1 MNNGNNNGNI
11 NSENMK
17 GLWRPAIAWLYIAIC
32 FVDFMV
38 FPILWNAAQIAFLKS
53 IVITPWNPLTLQ
65 GGGLFHISMG
75 AILGVT
81 AYGRTQE
88 KINGSHIT
96 SSTVI
101 SPSIQPQTSKPPT
114 APMPVRD

>member
-1 MNNGNNNGNI
+1 MNNEEI
-11 NSENMK
+11 KS
-17 GLWRPAIAWLYIAIC
+17 LWRPAIAWLYIAIC

-38 FPILWNAAQIAFLKS
+38 FPILWNVAQISFLKT
-53 IVITPWNPLTLQ
+53 IVITAWTPLTLQ

-88 KINGSHIT
+88 KLNGSSIT
-96 SSTVI
+96 TTVMQ
-101 SPSIQPQTSKPPT
+101 PSAAKPPV
-114 APMPVRD
+114 PNFPVRD

>member
-1 MNNGNNNGNI
+1 MDNADI
-11 NSENMK
+11 KTM
-17 GLWRPAIAWLYIAIC
+17 WRPAIAWLYIAIC

-38 FPILWNAAQIAFLKS
+38 FPILWNVAQIAFLKT
-53 IVITPWNPLTLQ
+53 IVITPWDPLTLK

-88 KINGSHIT
+88 KINGVTTT
-96 SSTVI
+96 STMMAPPST
-101 SPSIQPQTSKPPT
+101 TSTKPPT
-114 APMPVRD
+114 PNFPVRD

>member
-1 MNNGNNNGNI
+1 MNNEEI
-11 NSENMK
+11 KS
-17 GLWRPAIAWLYIAIC
+17 LWRPAIAWLYIAIC

-38 FPILWNAAQIAFLKS
+38 FPILWNVAQISFLKT
-53 IVITPWNPLTLQ
+53 IVITAWTPLTLQ

-88 KINGSHIT
+88 KLNNHT
-96 SSTVI
+96 TTPTVM
-101 SPSIQPQTSKPPT
+101 QPPAVKPPT
-114 APMPVRD
+114 PNFPVRD